1 MKKFLTSVAMALLLV
16 GCAKEYD
23 DSGLKERVSALETR
37 VTALESNV
45 QALQSAIGEGVFVA
59 KVQEYVDPDTG
70 KTIGVTVTY
79 TNGDVKY
86 FEITPQEDYDGP
98 VLGVI
103 KSGSGEL
110 VWAIDGIAILIDG
123 KEVPVY
129 QTPVF
134 TLDEDGFLWVEVNGE
149 KVKLGQVQNEGA
161 TLVDG
166 IFTNIKVEQDKIVL
180 TLSDET
186 TVNIP
191 FAEAFKIE
199 LMLDSCVYTAMEP
212 IPVHY
217 AITAATAGTVVRVAG
232 YNPFDFSV
240 AVNNEDKII
249 EITPLANGAAA
260 QLLIVADSGIGLVS
274 TATLLV
280 EPEGLKVVDIPFS
293 ETVDY
298 MAEGEGGTVTAHIVS
313 NVNPEVKPVDEWI
326 HLVDVKATAYTV
338 TLSLDDNTTGEI
350 RTGMVN
356 ILKKGTEE
364 VLQTI
369 IIGQLAAEKEEG
381 PANLSKKESANSYLV
396 YAPGEYKFKAVKGN
410 SEESVGAVAK
420 AEILWES
427 DNTTTAPAANAI
439 IASVKVDGEFIVF
452 STPEILVPGNALIA
466 AKDEAGTILWSWH
479 IWIPE
484 TEIVNGTFNATSVPM
499 MDRNLGALLPAVAG
513 EEPGSKTIGMFYQ
526 WGRKDPFPGTASVSS
541 ATPIATNGVITLS
554 SEKQNFTVEE
564 SIQNPTVY
572 VKTGGDSNKTWMVGL
587 EEINNTYWGA
597 EKTIY
602 DPCPP
607 GYVVAPCDKEN
618 SPMWKKEGLS
628 VDTTNKLLKAGDT
641 VFPVAGYLDQG
652 EYVKVGTRVYI
663 WSSTAN
669 SNDHN
674 LGNYLIADGSS
685 YDVTVQRMSRGGNV
699 RCVVANEGAIVPP
712 TPNPGG
718 DEPGDTTPD
727 LSKDG
732 SANCYII
739 PATTTAGAQ
748 YKFKAVKGNSTES
761 VGTVA
766 TAEVLWETINS
777 ATAPEEGSVV
787 AAVEYADGYVFITMP
802 ETMQAGNALVGVKDA
817 AGDILWSWHIWVPAD
832 AVEAVACSL
841 MGGNILDR
849 HLGALVRPVAWP
861 SAEAVELESFGLFYQ
876 WGRKDPFPG
885 PKSLDDY
892 PSKIALTGMQ
902 MEKYERKV
910 NEAEGLDEKLPDVAW
925 SIKHPTT
932 YPFKSVWKADK
943 AKYSQ
948 GSCDWLEEH
957 VSDLWDKD
965 GKKTIYDPCPVGYR
979 VPQYDNTLAMW
990 NKTDDNWT
998 FDKANFYFKHADSD
1012 VVFPLSGYLDD
1023 AGGSLVLKGR
1033 SFIWSAKEYSDASR
1047 ACGIDVRATE
1057 SSKYNGEKTYKARG
1071 ASVRCVAE

>member
-280 EPEGLKVVDIPFS
+280 EPEGIKVVDAPATA
-293 ETVDY
+293 EYDY
-298 MAEGEGGTVTAHIVS
+298 IAEGEGGVVTAHVVTNIAF
-313 NVNPEVKPVDEWI
+313 EVKPVDAWI
-326 HLVDVKATAYTV
+326 HLVSVKAEAFAI
-338 TLSLDDNTTGEI
+338 TLSLDDNDTGAL

-356 ILKKGTEE
+356 LVKKGTET
-364 VLQTI
+364 VIQTI
-369 IIGQLAAEKEEG
+369 IIAQDKVAEG
-381 PANLSKKESANSYLV
+381 PKNLSKKGPANSYIV
-396 YAPGEYKFKAVKGN
+396 TAAGDYMFWAVKGN
-410 SEESVGAVAK
+410 SNQSVGEVAK
-420 AEILWES
+420 AEILWETDYS
-427 DNTTTAPAANAI
+427 DEAAPEANSV
-439 IASVKVDGEFIVF
+439 IAKLAFAGEYISF
-452 STPEILVPGNALIA
+452 STPETLKPGAAAIVAKNAS
-466 AKDEAGTILWSWH
+466 DEVLWTWL

-484 TEIVNGTFNATSVPM
+484 TEIGLIENAAFYGAPI
-499 MDRNLGALLPAVAG
+499 MDRNLGAADKATTAAAPR
-513 EEPGSKTIGMFYQ
+513 KTYGMYYQ
-526 WGRKDPFPGTASVSS
+526 WGRNNPLPGFMKTAAEFTKVDGPKSTAYAIAHPTEFIKVSESDS
-541 ATPIATNGVITLS
+541 AGNW
-554 SEKQNFTVEE
+554 NEE
-564 SIQNPTVY
+564 DLQYLWEDESHA
-572 VKTGGDSNKTWMVGL
+572 KGL
-587 EEINNTYWGA
+587 F
-597 EKTIY
+597 

-607 GYVVAPCDKEN
+607 GYRVPAYN
-618 SPMWKKEGLS
+618 SETGLW
-628 VDTTNKLLKAGDT
+628 TNGNDGWAYNWDANNYAYGDN
-641 VFPVAGYLDQG
+641 VFPMAGWYSSSAS
-652 EYVKVGTRVYI
+652 VGYEAERSI
-663 WSSTAN
+663 ILSSTAK
-669 SNDHN
+669 SDSPARAC
-674 LGNYLIADGSS
+674 LKIIRKDKGGYYYANYFRQEAAS
-685 YDVTVQRMSRGGNV
+685 V
-699 RCVVANEGAIVPP
+699 RCIAFDEDGILPP
-712 TPNPGG
+712 TPGDSGDEPGG
-718 DEPGDTTPD
+718 DEPGDEIVD
-727 LSKDG
+727 LSKTA

-739 PATTTAGAQ
+739 PATSTAGAQ
-748 YKFKAVKGNSTES
+748 YKFKAVKGNSDEA
-761 VGTVA
+761 VA
-766 TAEVLWETINS
+766 ATKAEVFWETWGTADEPTANS
-777 ATAPEEGSVV
+777 VIASA
-787 AAVEYADGYVFITMP
+787 EYDNGYVIITMP
-802 ETMQAGNALVGVKDA
+802 ETLHTGNAVIAAKDA
-817 AGDILWSWHIWVPAD
+817 NDVILWSWHIWVPAD
-832 AVEAVACSL
+832 EVKTLDGAV
-841 MGGNILDR
+841 MGGTILDR
-849 HLGALVRPVAWP
+849 NLGALVAPEAWA
-861 SAEAVELESFGLFYQ
+861 SADAVKVEAFGLYYQ

-885 PKSLDDY
+885 PKDLSNG
-892 PSKIALTGMQ
+892 PSKTPLVGAQFTK
-902 MEKYERKV
+902 EERKV
-910 NEAEGLDEKLPDVAW
+910 GEAELVTVEWA
-925 SIKHPTT
+925 IQHPNY
-932 YPFKSVWKADK
+932 YPFSSKWNEEKSRWDK
-943 AKYSQ
+943 
-948 GSCDWLEEH
+948 GSCDWLKE
-957 VSDLWDKD
+957 SQTDLWDKD
-965 GKKTIYDPCPVGYR
+965 GKKTIYDPCPVGYK
-979 VPQYDNTLAMW
+979 VPAYDTSLAFWKM
-990 NKTDDNWT
+990 TDTDWT
-998 FDKANFYFKHADSD
+998 FAKDNFYCKAPGSD
-1012 VVFPLSGYLDD
+1012 IAFPLSGYIDD
-1023 AGGSLVLKGR
+1023 GGGSIVLQGR
-1033 SFIWSAKEYSDASR
+1033 VFYWSSKSYSDATR
-1047 ACGIDVRATE
+1047 ACGADIRGDKDT
-1057 SSKYNGEKTYKARG
+1057 KYYGEKTYKARG
-1071 ASVRCVAE
+1071 ACVRCVAE

>member
-199 LMLDSCVYTAMEP
+199 LMLDECVYTTAEP

-217 AITAATAGTVVRVAG
+217 ALTAATTGTVVRVAG

-572 VKTGGDSNKTWMVGL
+572 VKTGGDSNKTWMVDL

-712 TPNPGG
+712 TPNPGEG
-718 DEPGDTTPD
+718 EVVEEAKD
-727 LSKDG
+727 LSAEG
-732 SANCYII
+732 TANCYVVSE
-739 PATTTAGAQ
+739 AGT
-748 YKFKAVKGNSTES
+748 YTFKTVQGNSEES

-766 TAEVLWETINS
+766 TADILWETYNNAEEVTANS
-777 ATAPEEGSVV
+777 VI
-787 AAVEYADGYVFITMP
+787 AAVSYAEGYITFSTP
-802 ETMQAGNALVGVKDA
+802 ATLQPGNALIAAKDA
-817 AGDILWSWHIWVPAD
+817 EGKILWSWHIWIPKTALLS
-832 AVEAVACSL
+832 ATYGLSESIE
-841 MGGNILDR
+841 MLDR
-849 HLGALVRPVAWP
+849 NIGALDVLQKDAPA
-861 SAEAVELESFGLFYQ
+861 AENAGLFYQ
-876 WGRKDPFPG
+876 WGRKDPLRAV
-885 PKSLDDY
+885 S
-892 PSKIALTGMQ
+892 SI
-902 MEKYERKV
+902 
-910 NEAEGLDEKLPDVAW
+910 AEGTLAKTAPADVW
-925 SIKHPTT
+925 T
-932 YPFKSVWKADK
+932 ADGTQLT
-943 AKYSQ
+943 ATNMHQ
-948 GSCDWLEEH
+948 TPCVFITGHEDWLD
-957 VSDLWDKD
+957 VSNATMWSET
-965 GKKTIYDPCPVGYR
+965 KTINDPCPVGYK
-979 VPQYDNTLAMW
+979 VPKRSETALFDYLTPDESYKGWLIDDEKSCFTIGKEADSYAVFPFGHFSRSGSYDPKSDGKAWFWTATNKSDSEMTLARTMVLH
-990 NKTDDNWT
+990 KTDPKIDCSGQK
-998 FDKANFYFKHADSD
+998 KAN
-1012 VVFPLSGYLDD
+1012 
-1023 AGGSLVLKGR
+1023 
-1033 SFIWSAKEYSDASR
+1033 
-1047 ACGIDVRATE
+1047 
-1057 SSKYNGEKTYKARG
+1057 G
-1071 ASVRCVAE
+1071 AYVRCVAE